1 MKIII
6 TENQGKQLM
15 IQNIIDNCVTDM
27 RDWCDEVES
36 YDTDDDSEFCRSL
49 SSLSKIEIRTLHRN
63 EIGIIIYLNNDGDG
77 DADMGSILYDLSL
90 CLKNNIGDGFKIKL
104 LNVIE
109 E

>member
-15 IQNIIDNCVTDM
+15 IQNIIDNCITDM

-36 YDTDDDSEFCRSL
+36 YDTDDGSEFCISL

-63 EIGIIIYLNNDGDG
+63 EIGIIIYLNNEG